1 MRSERP
7 AATPAA
13 CRGFGDGKLLAED
26 ENQAARVA
34 VVP

>member
-13 CRGFGDGKLLAED
+13 CCGFGDGKLLAD
-26 ENQAARVA
+26 DKNQAARV
-34 VVP
+34 VIP